1 MRRAECACGQ
11 LSATC
16 SGDPVR
22 VSVCH
27 CLACKRRTGSAF
39 SWNARWRRADVSI
52 EGRAAEFTRAGD
64 QGGRVTYSFCPDCGT
79 TVHSQIDADPDL
91 VAILAGTFADPAFPA
106 PRFSVY
112 DPIRR
117 CEWVDI
123 RAEPLERRG

>member
-16 SGDPVR
+16 AGEPLR

-27 CLACKRRTGSAF
+27 CLECKRRTGSAF
-39 SWNARWRRADVSI
+39 SWNARWARGDVVI
-52 EGRAAEFTRAGD
+52 EGQAGAFTRVGD
-64 QGGRVTYSFCPDCGT
+64 EGGRCTNHFCPECGT
-79 TVHSQIDADPDL
+79 TVFYEIDAQPE
-91 VAILAGTFADPAFPA
+91 VIGVPAGGFADATFPA

-112 DPIRR
+112 DPFRR

-123 RAEPLERRG
+123 AAPGLERLG